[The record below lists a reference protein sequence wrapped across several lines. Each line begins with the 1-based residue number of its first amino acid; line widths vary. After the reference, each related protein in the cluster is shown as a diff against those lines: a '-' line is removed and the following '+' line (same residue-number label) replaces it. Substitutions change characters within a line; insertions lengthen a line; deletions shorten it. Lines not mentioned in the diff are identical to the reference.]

1 MTDARF
7 DNPDYVASVAE
18 TAAQVKTKRMDLLG
32 GPKFVWGIGFL
43 LMGVFLLDTFGLG
56 ALMSLQWVHPS
67 APMMFRDICTAD
79 EPAGSG
85 GFALVFLGLLAF
97 TMALLQVAAPRSVTG
112 GVVFF
117 LLTATVGQYFVASNS
132 SIDNIMGNPP
142 ISILWEE
149 RISCVPSGGG
159 TPKTA
164 ANYRYNPVFDR
175 GPGDSGNA
183 GVPVRFTT
191 MLVANLG
198 LLVVF
203 AACTILAALVIW
215 IRRKI
220 KKTAPETGP
229 IKGIFG
235 YFSRGPVEKSI
246 IVRTA
251 VLTVLAVILGP
262 TLIMVYSADPATGRG
277 GADVTQ
283 SINNILWIGP
293 VVFLVDMARVVL
305 WSPQPEAE
313 TGFEE
318 AYVAEAPELFLPAVL
333 RDLRAS
339 QGAQVMMDYSLA
351 PLATVN
357 PVPLEVSAADFVERE
372 DIPLVGGGN
381 LHFETL
387 TNWHYDL
394 IIETMNRRVFDR
406 GRKALLICPVDVI
419 TNVKDALEQGL
430 AKNPGLNVVNLWSYG
445 DPQPE
450 IDDIDLIIVSPE
462 SFEALVEEIFGYQEF
477 FWLLGG
483 VFVLNMHRMDLGL
496 LHVSLKRIE
505 RHVRSAGDM
514 VAILQSEYRHKM
526 LDWSKNLPVLV
537 NVEIHRKQR
546 SAVNE
551 AIPQHLAIISPK
563 AGESYAGDRTNW
575 PVGVRSLIHIA
586 RSEPRALPYL
596 FDVHTRHVRSFW
608 HDTVVQALRNDGE
621 AATISW
627 ARDFRA
633 PALVPENHPHAVAYL
648 SDQANIVNLL
658 GSDIGTPGAAEALR
672 LVTLGGYPGA
682 AFLESRIDAEM
693 RNATNDADRRNAI
706 RRLQETLGSLAPKPE
721 GGPIELALMVRQ
733 EFMSATRARIGGKA
747 GQDGFKTLTQER
759 ISALWDAASPALHQ
773 LRISNTKAGLEK
785 LFRITL
791 QPQNS
796 GEMLHGA
803 QTEHRSY
810 EYTLTELATRNID
823 AMAMLELSI
832 QDPNVGRVAGRRPE
846 RLLLSDHG
854 LSYAKGT
861 RLALAGRIYE
871 VQGVEGSSRR
881 LRVRYSEDT
890 PALPYTFVRDYG
902 ILTTADGESG
912 FAADDQKP
920 WLTRKAPHE
929 TAIGYLQVARRTR
942 AIYQHDNLLKPFN
955 GYDNAPSRIDV
966 DAGSPLQLRSAM
978 VLRLLAP
985 NTQPAN
991 GRGGATPRGRVRRG
1005 AADVNASLAFT
1016 LATTLQDVLH
1026 MCFPANAHRIA
1037 VLSPQSGT
1045 QNANGSVEEF
1055 ARLRQPM
1062 LQTLDSSG
1070 AGVAECRRNSSD
1082 HGLVPR
1088 DVASHARLAGL
1099 FFDRARSV
1107 VKADNHEKTSTMQ
1120 LFVLEDSDHDI
1131 GVAKALF
1138 QADVFVSVLKFWR
1151 DYVAHCVD
1159 NASDTGNA
1167 AYAFGSGTIALCY
1180 DFQAALNTLDDMTTE
1195 DQ

>member
-7 DNPDYVASVAE
+7 DNPDYVASAAE
-18 TAAQVKTKRMDLLG
+18 TAAKVKTKRLELLG
-32 GPKFVWGIGFL
+32 GPRFVWGIGL
-43 LMGVFLLDTFGLG
+43 LLVAVFLLDTFGLG
-56 ALMSLQWVHPS
+56 ALMATQWVHPS
-67 APMMFRDICTAD
+67 GPMMFRDICSAT

-85 GFALVFLGLLAF
+85 GFAFFFIGLLAVTLAF
-97 TMALLQVAAPRSVTG
+97 LQIAAPRSITG
-112 GVVFF
+112 GLLFF
-117 LLTATVGQYFVASNS
+117 LLTATVGQYFVANNS
-132 SIDNIMGNPP
+132 SIDNIMGKPP
-142 ISILWEE
+142 ISLLWEE

-175 GPGDSGNA
+175 GPGDSGTA

-198 LLVVF
+198 LLAIF
-203 AACTILAALVIW
+203 AASAAIAALVIW
-215 IRRKI
+215 ISRKV
-220 KKTAPETGP
+220 KKAAPETGP
-229 IKGIFG
+229 IEGIFG
-235 YFSRGPVEKSI
+235 VVARGPVEKAI

-251 VLTVLAVILGP
+251 VLTVLAVIMGP
-262 TLIMVYSADPATGRG
+262 ILIMVFSADPVTGRG

-283 SINNILWIGP
+283 AINNILWIGP
-293 VVFLVDMARVVL
+293 VVFLVDLARVAL

-313 TGFEE
+313 TGFETTD
-318 AYVAEAPELFLPAVL
+318 VQDAPDLFLPAVL
-333 RDLRAS
+333 ADLRAG
-339 QGAQVMMDYSLA
+339 QGAQVLMDYSLA
-351 PLATVN
+351 PLATAK
-357 PVPLEVSAADFVERE
+357 PWPLEVSAADFADKA
-372 DIPLVGGGN
+372 DIPVVGEGN

-419 TNVKDALEQGL
+419 ANVKDALESGL
-430 AKNPGLNVVNLWSYG
+430 AKNPGLNVVNWWSYG
-445 DPQPE
+445 DPMPP
-450 IDDIDLIIVSPE
+450 IDDIELIVVSPE
-462 SFEALVEEIFGYQEF
+462 SLESLVAEVFGYQEF

-483 VFVLNMHRMDLGL
+483 IFVLNLHRMDLGL

-526 LDWSKNLPVLV
+526 PDWSKNLPLLV
-537 NVEIHRKQR
+537 HIYIHRKQR

-551 AIPQHLAIISPK
+551 SIPQHLAILAPRAS
-563 AGESYAGDRTNW
+563 ENYSGDKGNW
-575 PVGVRSLIHIA
+575 PVGLRSLIAIA
-586 RSEPRALPYL
+586 RQEQRALPYL
-596 FDVHTRHVRSFW
+596 FDVHKRHVRSFW
-608 HDTVVQALRNDGE
+608 HDTVLQSLRNDGE
-621 AATISW
+621 EATISW
-627 ARDFRA
+627 AENYRT
-633 PALVPENHPHAVAYL
+633 PALVPESHPHAVAQL
-648 SDQANIVNLL
+648 SDQSNIINLL
-658 GSDIGTPGAAEALR
+658 GSDIGTPGALEALR
-672 LVTLGGYPGA
+672 LVTVGGYPGA
-682 AFLESRIDAEM
+682 TFLVSRIAAEM
-693 RNATNDADRRNAI
+693 RAAANDADRRDAI

-733 EFMSATRARIGGKA
+733 EFMSATRARVGGKA

-759 ISALWDAASPALHQ
+759 VGALWDASSPALQQ

-832 QDPNVGRVAGRRPE
+832 QDPNAGLVGNKRPE

-881 LRVRYSEDT
+881 LRVRYSEDS

-902 ILTTADGESG
+902 ILTTAADESG
-912 FAADDQKP
+912 FAADDQRR
-920 WLTRKAPHE
+920 WLNRKVPHE
-929 TAIGYLQVARRTR
+929 TAIGYLQAARRTR
-942 AIYQHDNLLKPFN
+942 AIYRHDNVQKPFN
-955 GYDNAPSRIDV
+955 GVDNAPQRIDV
-966 DAGSPLQLRSAM
+966 DAQSPLQLRSAM
-978 VLRLLAP
+978 ILRLLAP
-985 NTQPAN
+985 NTPPATA
-991 GRGGATPRGRVRRG
+991 RGGAARGRIRRPAG
-1005 AADVNASLAFT
+1005 DVNAALAFT

-1026 MCFPANAHRIA
+1026 MLFPANAHRIA

-1045 QNANGSVEEF
+1045 QNAQGGVEEF

-1062 LQTLDSSG
+1062 LHSVDPAG
-1070 AGVAECRRNSSD
+1070 AGVADRRRNASD
-1082 HGLVPR
+1082 HGLDPR
-1088 DVASHARLAGL
+1088 DVAAHARLAGL

-1107 VKADNHEKTSTMQ
+1107 VKADNHEKASTLQ

-1138 QADVFVSVLKFWR
+1138 QSDVFGNVLVFWR

-1159 NASDTGNA
+1159 NAEDTENA
-1167 AYAFGSGTIALCY
+1167 AYAFGSGRIALCY
-1180 DFQAALNTLDDMTTE
+1180 DFEGALGTLDDMIAE
-1195 DQ
+1195 DE